1 MNSKSAVV
9 LVNVGTPDNAGVPAV
24 RRYLRQFL
32 GDHRVIDLPWAARKV
47 LVNLIIVPFRA
58 PRSAALYRKLWTN
71 SGSPLLVIQESLRSK
86 LEASL
91 KGSADIYSAMRYGS
105 PSLTD
110 VLGDVAMKKYGSVV
124 VVPLYP
130 QYASSTTGSVEDV
143 TGDFIR
149 RHGNNIIVKIVGP
162 FFNQAGFIDSFASG
176 MEESGYRDYDHILF
190 SYHGLPLSH
199 LRKIH
204 PAVDP
209 LQCECDRRMPE
220 HGQNCYRAQCYET
233 TRLLEERLNINKEQY
248 SVAFQSRLT
257 RNWLTPFADETVK
270 ELAGKGVKRLMVV
283 APSFVADCLETIIEI
298 GEEYRDLFIAS
309 GGEELT
315 LVPGLNDSDRWV
327 EALAGIVTDSPGSA
341 AKK

>member
-1 MNSKSAVV
+1 MKSKSAVV
-9 LVNVGTPDNAGVPAV
+9 LVNVGTPDNPGVPAV
-24 RRYLRQFL
+24 RRYLREFL
-32 GDHRVIDLPWAARKV
+32 GDHRVIDLPWASRKI

-58 PRSAALYRKLWTN
+58 PRSAALYRKLWTEK
-71 SGSPLLVIQESLRSK
+71 GSPLLVIQESLR
-86 LEASL
+86 LRLAASL
-91 KGSADIYSAMRYGS
+91 NGSADVYSAMRYGS
-105 PSLTD
+105 PSLYD
-110 VLGDVAMKKYGSVV
+110 ILGDISIKKYGRVI

-143 TGDFIR
+143 VEGFIR
-149 RHGNNIIVKIVGP
+149 RQNSKMEVVTASP
-162 FFNQAGFIDSFASG
+162 FYNHPGFIDSFAVR
-176 MEESGYRDYDHILF
+176 MEASDYRDYDHILF

-209 LQCECDRRMPE
+209 LQCECERRMPE
-220 HGQNCYRAQCYET
+220 HGLNCYRAQCYET
-233 TRLLEERLNINKEQY
+233 TRLLEQRLNLKSDQY

-270 ELAGKGVKRLMVV
+270 KLAGDGVKRLLVV

-298 GEEYRDLFIAS
+298 GEEYRDMFIAS

-327 EALAGIVTDSPGSA
+327 EALAGIAMDSLGA
-341 AKK
+341 AEKT